1 MSCWALAVMRHIFV
15 SYSRIDD
22 EVVSHIVAHL
32 EKDGF
37 NVWIDREEIKA
48 GELWHEAVVRAID
61 NAYAFVL
68 MLSPGSVVSDN
79 VRKEVDLAEG
89 ANKELVPVLLAPVNL
104 PANLRYQ
111 LAGIEWIEYYRDPE
125 SNYSELVKALKA
137 HRRNFSA
144 CQTPKLLDMEL
155 ITGNI
160 KISLFGS
167 EKQKELLN

>member
-1 MSCWALAVMRHIFV
+1 MRHIFV
-15 SYSRIDD
+15 SYSRID
-22 EVVSHIVAHL
+22 EEAVSHIVARL
-32 EKDGF
+32 EQDGF

-48 GELWHEAVVRAID
+48 GELWHETIVQAVD

-68 MLSPGSVVSDN
+68 MLSPGSAASEN

-89 ANKELVPVLLAPVNL
+89 ANKELIPVLLAPVNL

-125 SNYSELVKALKA
+125 AKYSELVEALQA
-137 HRRNFSA
+137 HHQEFLSR
-144 CQTPKLLDMEL
+144 QTLKILDMEL
-155 ITGNI
+155 NMGNM
-160 KISLFGS
+160 KISTFGS